1 MDLSSL
7 VLILAGLALLLL
19 GMSWGWLLARAGT
32 VTVRAERDV
41 ARADVTALQRELEGI
56 LDAQEVGDRTAAELA
71 PLRDSL
77 SRVEHQVQ
85 TLERDRVEQF
95 GQVGEHLAQVA
106 QQTRALQQQTAALS
120 GALSSSGTRGTWG
133 EVQLRRVLEHAGM
146 LEHCDFE
153 EQVSGVSRHDARVR
167 PDAVVRLPG
176 TKTLVIDSKAP
187 MTAFLRA
194 QADDLDPEEVTRLLR
209 EHARAL
215 RGHVETL
222 AAKDYWSAFTASPEL
237 VVCFIPSD
245 AVLAAALR
253 AEPDLYDSAQS
264 RRVVLA
270 SPATLLAVLRAT
282 ALAWQQDA
290 LTSNAQELLRLG
302 AELHQRLGT
311 VGRHLGTMGAALRR
325 SVESYNQLVGTLE
338 SRVLVTSR
346 RMQELGLAEHT
357 PETPEPVQTA
367 PRPLTS
373 PELLADGLAEELAQA
388 TPQRD
393 LVDLQ
398 TGATPQR
405 DLAEHRTTEPTSPRR
420 SA

>member
-1 MDLSSL
+1 MDLSPFL
-7 VLILAGLALLLL
+7 LTLAALALVLL
-19 GMSWGWLLARAGT
+19 GMSWGWLLAQSRASAA
-32 VTVRAERDV
+32 RAERDV
-41 ARADVTALQRELEGI
+41 AHAEAQGLQRELTAA
-56 LDAQEVGDRTAAELA
+56 LDAGEQDRRAAAELA

-77 SRVEHQVQ
+77 DRVEHQVR

-146 LEHCDFE
+146 LEHCDFD
-153 EQVSGVSRHDARVR
+153 EQVSGISRHDARVR
-167 PDAVVRLPG
+167 PDVVVRLPG
-176 TKTLVIDSKAP
+176 GKILVIDSKAP
-187 MTAFLRA
+187 LTSFLRA
-194 QADDLDPEEVTRLLR
+194 QGDDLPAEEVTRLLR

-215 RGHVETL
+215 RGHVEAL
-222 AAKDYWSAFTASPEL
+222 AAKDYWSAFTTSPEL
-237 VVCFIPSD
+237 VVCFVPSD

-253 AEPDLYDSAQS
+253 AEPDLYDRAQA

-311 VGRHLGTMGAALRR
+311 VGRHLGSMGAALRR
-325 SVESYNQLVGTLE
+325 SVETYNQLVGTLE
-338 SRVLVTSR
+338 SRVLVTAR
-346 RMQELGLAEHT
+346 RMQELGLADQAVQ
-357 PETPEPVQTA
+357 PPEPVDAA

-373 PELLADGLAEELAQA
+373 PELLADELADELAHELAQG
-388 TPQRD
+388 TPRRD
-393 LVDLQ
+393 LDGPLPAPE
-398 TGATPQR
+398 TSEDAGA
-405 DLAEHRTTEPTSPRR
+405 HHPRR
-420 SA
+420 LA